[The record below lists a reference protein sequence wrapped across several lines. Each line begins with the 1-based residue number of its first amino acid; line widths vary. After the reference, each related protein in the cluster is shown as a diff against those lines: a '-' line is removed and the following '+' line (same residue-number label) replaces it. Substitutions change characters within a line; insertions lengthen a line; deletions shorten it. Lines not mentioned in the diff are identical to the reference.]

1 MIRQHGLFRSSLTP
15 VFQVGDYIKYA
26 TVEPAKSLIS
36 KIVAVQLDYERYQT
50 IIVYH
55 PSHSEQV
62 GETGFMKF
70 SNQGHYVTISE
81 SQLPGSNGGNG
92 TSSGFNISPAILIL
106 AGLVLLGGKLFKK

>member
-1 MIRQHGLFRSSLTP
+1 MIRQPGLFRSSSTP

-26 TVEPAKSLIS
+26 TVAPAKSLIS
-36 KIVAVQLDYERYQT
+36 KIVAVQLDMDRYQT

-62 GETGFMKF
+62 GETGFLKF
-70 SNQGHYVTISE
+70 SNQGNYVTISE
-81 SQLPGSNGGNG
+81 SQIPGSNGG
-92 TSSGFNISPAILIL
+92 TSSGFNLTPVLIL